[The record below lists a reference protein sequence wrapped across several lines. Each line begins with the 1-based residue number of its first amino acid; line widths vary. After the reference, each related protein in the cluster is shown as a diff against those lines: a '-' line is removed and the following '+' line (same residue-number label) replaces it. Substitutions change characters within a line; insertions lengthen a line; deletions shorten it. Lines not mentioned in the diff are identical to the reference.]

1 MKTALN
7 VLEIKQITKELQEL
21 KGARI
26 DKIYQPDGF
35 LIRTHKTGQG
45 KKMIKIEPNK
55 IWITQKKP
63 EMPTKIPHFC
73 TKLRKELEGKK
84 ITQIKQLNNE
94 RIIQFTLETQ
104 KEKKHLII
112 ELFANGNLIITDS
125 ENKIICAQ
133 EERAWKDRT
142 IKKGQTYKLPPTK
155 KHPTKL
161 KPPELGQYKT
171 LSEKIDS
178 ETTITA
184 PKPKKTEYDK
194 KKEKLQKMIKAQKET
209 AKEQEKKAAE
219 LQKKGEKIYEKYQ
232 ELTQTINTIKQEQ
245 KTKSLQE
252 IQKQLKKLQTPLKI
266 KKINPEKQT
275 IIVEV

>member
-142 IKKGQTYKLPPTK
+142 IKKGQTYKLPPAK
-155 KHPTKL
+155 EHPTKL